1 MTRTLGINSKNKHKI
16 LCPDVLS
23 VTKSEILPHPYL
35 SLKEKN
41 AWISFKNFV
50 KEFLGNKKD
59 NQYQEIVP
67 QFLQNYH

>member
-16 LCPDVLS
+16 LCPDVLVCHKVDCTFRNPTPS
-23 VTKSEILPHPYL
+23 CL

-50 KEFLGNKKD
+50 KGFLGNKKD
-59 NQYQEIVP
+59 N
-67 QFLQNYH
+67 